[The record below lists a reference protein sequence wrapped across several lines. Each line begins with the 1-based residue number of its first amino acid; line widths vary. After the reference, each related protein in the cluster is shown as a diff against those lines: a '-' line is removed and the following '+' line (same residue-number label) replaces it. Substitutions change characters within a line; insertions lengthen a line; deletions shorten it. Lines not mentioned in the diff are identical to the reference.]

1 MDAPNPSF
9 SEASPLLANL
19 PSRGIFSSTVVSSRH
34 VGKESEMLN
43 LDVQALER
51 KSTVNAGYIN
61 EAVQLYEQNSM
72 HELFQ
77 GN

>member
-1 MDAPNPSF
+1 VAKD
-9 SEASPLLANL
+9 
-19 PSRGIFSSTVVSSRH
+19 
-34 VGKESEMLN
+34 SEMLN
-43 LDVQALER
+43 QEIQVLER
-51 KSTVNAGYIN
+51 KSTINAGYIN

>member
-1 MDAPNPSF
+1 MAKD
-9 SEASPLLANL
+9 
-19 PSRGIFSSTVVSSRH
+19 
-34 VGKESEMLN
+34 SEMLN
-43 LDVQALER
+43 QEIQLLER

-72 HELFQ
+72 NELFQ